1 MKSLNYAHVRRNR
14 EKFSV
19 LKNFVKNFTS
29 LLNFS
34 QADIVN
40 FLTISSV
47 KILTIPRPG
56 LVKFL
61 TIPLKN

>member
-40 FLTISSV
+40 FLTISDASGSV
-47 KILTIPRPG
+47 KKLT
-56 LVKFL
+56 LKF
-61 TIPLKN
+61 